1 MSKTKTNAMRILDQY
16 QVTYDVITYD
26 IQDGHIDGISV
37 AKKTGKELNMVYKTL
52 VVNGEKDR
60 IYVFVIPVEAELN
73 LKKAAKVA
81 GEKRVEMLP
90 VKEIQKWTGY
100 IRGGC
105 SPIGMKKKYPT
116 FIDGSAATLERIVVS
131 GGKIGIQIELHI
143 EALKHVTGAQM
154 EEVIH

>member
-1 MSKTKTNAMRILDQY
+1 MSKTKTNAMRILDQN
-16 QVTYDVITYD
+16 QVTYEVITYD
-26 IQDGHIDGISV
+26 IEDGHIDGISV
-37 AKKTGKELNMVYKTL
+37 AKKIGKELNMVYKTL

-81 GEKRVEMLP
+81 GEKKVDMLP
-90 VKEIQKWTGY
+90 VKDIQKWTGC

-105 SPIGMKKKYPT
+105 SPIGMKKSYPT
-116 FIDGSAATLERIVVS
+116 FIDASAATLERIIVS
-131 GGKIGIQIELHI
+131 GGKIGSQIELNV
-143 EALKHVTGAQM
+143 EDLRNVTRAQI